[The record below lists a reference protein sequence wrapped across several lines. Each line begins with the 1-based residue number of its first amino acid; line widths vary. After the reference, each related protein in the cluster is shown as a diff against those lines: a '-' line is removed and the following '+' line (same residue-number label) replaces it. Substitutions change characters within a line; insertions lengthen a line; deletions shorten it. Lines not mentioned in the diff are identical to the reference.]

1 MSRALIQIHGDD
13 DRKRAVEWVAKA
25 PPETVI
31 EFRRARRTTEQND
44 RMWAMLTDIAGQKTL
59 HGNHYKPD
67 QWKVIFMQALGHEMG
82 IAPTLDGSTWFPLG
96 YSSSKL
102 TKSEMSDLMEFMS
115 AWGAENGVTFN
126 DGET

>member
-13 DRKRAVEWVAKA
+13 DRKRAVEWVQKA
-25 PPETVI
+25 PLETVI
-31 EFRRARRTTEQND
+31 EFRRARRSTPQND
-44 RMWAMLTDIAGQKTL
+44 RMWAMLTDIAEQKTL

-102 TKSEMSDLMEFMS
+102 TKEEMSNLIDFMH
-115 AWGAENGVTFN
+115 AWGAENDVKFN

>member
-1 MSRALIQIHGDD
+1 MSRALIQIRGDD

-25 PPETVI
+25 PQETVI

-44 RMWAMLTDIAGQKTL
+44 RMWAMLTDIAEQKTL
-59 HGNHYKPD
+59 HDNHYKPD

-102 TKSEMSDLMEFMS
+102 TKEEMSNLIDFMH
-115 AWGAENGVTFN
+115 AWGAENGVAFN

>member
-13 DRKRAVEWVAKA
+13 DRKRAVEWVQKA
-25 PPETVI
+25 PLETVI
-31 EFRRARRTTEQND
+31 EFRRARRSTPQND
-44 RMWAMLTDIAGQKTL
+44 RMWAMLTDIAEQKTL